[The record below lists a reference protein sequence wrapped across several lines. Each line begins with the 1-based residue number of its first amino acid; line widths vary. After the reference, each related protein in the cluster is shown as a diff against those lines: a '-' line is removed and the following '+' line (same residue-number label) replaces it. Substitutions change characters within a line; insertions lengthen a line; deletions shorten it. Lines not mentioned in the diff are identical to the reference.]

1 MGLMSI
7 NPCHHYNPKEYLV
20 SVSIF
25 YLQAYICTG
34 GEPQE
39 LAENQD
45 QAPLPFVFCL
55 LLFAL
60 FLFIYV

>member
-1 MGLMSI
+1 M
-7 NPCHHYNPKEYLV
+7 CEAATEQEYLA
-20 SVSIF
+20 SVFIF
-25 YLQAYICTG
+25 DPQAYICTG
-34 GEPQE
+34 CERQE